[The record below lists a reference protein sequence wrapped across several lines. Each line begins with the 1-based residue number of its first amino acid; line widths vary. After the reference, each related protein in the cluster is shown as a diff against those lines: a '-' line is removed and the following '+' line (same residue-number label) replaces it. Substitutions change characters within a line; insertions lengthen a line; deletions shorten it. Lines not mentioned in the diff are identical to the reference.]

1 MTKML
6 IAGALDF
13 SKKDAADFVQY
24 LGEEVIEQGHVLMSG
39 CLNEFDKIVADSA
52 CRAATAR
59 TIRPSDR
66 IISYAVEGSTP
77 VHNHGTLLRSKLRT
91 WGLEFKRLEVPEP
104 IQSADAVL
112 IVGGGDGTLCAAN
125 WARIDNKPLLP
136 VSAFGGAGAT
146 TYNEEISEFNTK
158 YADRVDRLEYER
170 LNQLPVDLRALA
182 KEVVSLA
189 ARIHASK
196 HVFVIMSFTEDPK
209 LEDLY
214 ESFKEV
220 CGEFE
225 YECTRIDGG
234 AVVDRIVPH
243 IVSRIRRCAFVI
255 VDLTEPRPNVYYEFG
270 LAQGLNKPH
279 VVTAYKGTT
288 LPFDVNDVPTIFWA
302 GQTQLKEALR
312 DKIGEIAALQ
322 GRRQQS

>member
-1 MTKML
+1 MTKIL

-13 SKKDAADFVQY
+13 SRQDASDFVKY

-39 CLNEFDKIVADSA
+39 CLNEFDRAVADSA
-52 CRAATAR
+52 FRAANAK
-59 TIRPSDR
+59 TIRPTER

-77 VHNHGTLLRSKLRT
+77 AHLHGTLLRSKLRT

-104 IQSADAVL
+104 IYGADAVVL
-112 IVGGGDGTLCAAN
+112 VGGGNGTLCAAN
-125 WARIDNKPLLP
+125 WARIANKPLLP
-136 VSAFGGAGAT
+136 VTAFGGAGAT
-146 TYNEEISEFNTK
+146 TYNEEIADFSTK
-158 YADRVDRLEYER
+158 YGDRVDQLEYEG

-182 KEVVSLA
+182 RDAVSLA

-196 HVFVIMSFTEDPK
+196 HVFAIMSFTEDPK
-209 LEDLY
+209 LEDVY

-220 CGEFE
+220 CKEYQ
-225 YECTRIDGG
+225 YECSRIDGG

-243 IVSRIRRCAFVI
+243 MLARIRRSAFVI

-279 VVTAYKGTT
+279 VVTAYKGTA

-312 DKIGEIAALQ
+312 EKIGAIAALQ
-322 GRRQQS
+322 GRR

>member
-1 MTKML
+1 MSKIL

-13 SKKDAADFVQY
+13 AKKDAADFVRF

-39 CLNEFDKIVADSA
+39 CLNELDKAVADSA
-52 CRAATAR
+52 CNAARAR
-59 TIRPSDR
+59 TAKPAER

-77 VHNHGTLLRSKLRT
+77 VHHHGTLLRSKLRT

-104 IQSADAVL
+104 IQSADAIL

-136 VSAFGGAGAT
+136 ITAFGGAGET
-146 TYNEEISEFNTK
+146 TYNEEIQEFNSK
-158 YADRVDRLEYER
+158 YADRVTRLEYER
-170 LNQLPVDLRALA
+170 LNQLPVDLKALA

-189 ARIHASK
+189 AKIHASK
-196 HVFVIMSFTEDPK
+196 HVFVIMSFADDPK
-209 LEDLY
+209 FEDLY
-214 ESFKEV
+214 ESFKAV
-220 CGEFE
+220 CAEFQ
-225 YECTRIDGG
+225 YECSRIDGS

-243 IVSRIRRCAFVI
+243 ITTRIRRSAFVI
-255 VDLTEPRPNVYYEFG
+255 VDLTDPRPNVYYEFG
-270 LAQGLNKPH
+270 LAQGLQKPH

-312 DKIGEIAALQ
+312 EKIGEIAAQQ
-322 GRRQQS
+322 GRR

>member
-1 MTKML
+1 MTKIL

-13 SKKDAADFVQY
+13 SKQDHRDFVHF
-24 LGEEVIEQGHVLMSG
+24 LGEQVIEQGHVLLNG
-39 CLNEFDKIVADSA
+39 CLNEFDKAVADSA
-52 CRAATAR
+52 CTAANAKGV
-59 TIRPSDR
+59 RPCDR

-77 VHNHGTLLRSKLRT
+77 AHHHGTLLRSKLRT

-104 IQSADAVL
+104 VHNADAVL

-125 WARIDNKPLLP
+125 WARIANKPLLP
-136 VSAFGGAGAT
+136 ITAFGGAGST
-146 TYNEEISEFNTK
+146 TFSEEMSDFNSK
-158 YADRVDRLEYER
+158 YGDRVAQLEYEG
-170 LNQLPVDLRALA
+170 LNQLPVDLRELA
-182 KEVVSLA
+182 KDAVSLA

-196 HVFVIMSFTEDPK
+196 HVFVIMSFAEDPK

-214 ESFKEV
+214 ETFKEI
-220 CGEFE
+220 CKEYQ
-225 YECTRIDGG
+225 YECSRIDSG

-243 IVSRIRRCAFVI
+243 MVTRIRRAAFVI

-279 VVTAYKGTT
+279 VVTAFKGTA

-312 DKIGEIAALQ
+312 NKIGDIAAMQ
-322 GRRQQS
+322 GRR

>member
-1 MTKML
+1 MTKIL

-13 SKKDAADFVQY
+13 SKGEASEFVQF

-39 CLNEFDKIVADSA
+39 CLNELDKAVADSA
-52 CRAATAR
+52 CRAAMAKAV
-59 TIRPSDR
+59 RPNDR

-77 VHNHGTLLRSKLRT
+77 AHHHGTLLRSKLRT
-91 WGLEFKRLEVPEP
+91 WGLEFRRLEVPEP
-104 IQSADAVL
+104 IHSADAVL

-136 VSAFGGAGAT
+136 ITAFGGAGLT
-146 TYNEEISEFNTK
+146 TYNEEIKEFPTK

-170 LNQLPVDLRALA
+170 LNQVPVDLRALA

-189 ARIHASK
+189 AKIHASK
-196 HVFVIMSFTEDPK
+196 HVFVIMSFSDEPK
-209 LEDLY
+209 FEDLF
-214 ESFKEV
+214 ESFKEI
-220 CGEFE
+220 CEEFE

-234 AVVDRIVPH
+234 SVVDRIVPH
-243 IVSRIRRCAFVI
+243 ILSRIRRSAFVI
-255 VDLTEPRPNVYYEFG
+255 VDLTDPRPNVYYEFG

-312 DKIGEIAALQ
+312 DKISEIAALQ
-322 GRRQQS
+322 GRR